1 LKKRQWLLLF
11 LLTLI
16 MSAKSPE
23 SDKWSIFELKEV
35 DGVPLFYEY
44 GMPYFTRFTAT
55 DHQALDLSGTWKFQP
70 DPSDQGR
77 EQEWFKPDLDD
88 SSWFNHPIPGTWTMQ
103 KPEWLG
109 YRGVG
114 WYRYKFTVPA
124 GFQGRFNRLVLDG
137 VVYYGEVYLNG
148 KYLGCHQ
155 GGFSRFSLDVSDRL
169 NYSVENLL
177 VIRVDNRLGYDA
189 IPGQNS
195 SDPNHTG
202 WWSYGGINRRP
213 ILESGPQFT
222 AAKLAVDTDHLGSL
236 KGVAVFYNHSA
247 DPVSADLNISLYDLA
262 GKKLAGL
269 KSQRI
274 EAPAKGTALVRFE
287 AMLKDI
293 KPWSPEQPQNRYS
306 LSLEM
311 AVRDSSEKQSV
322 EIGFRRFEFKDG
334 KAWLNGKPVF
344 LRGINRHE
352 DFPDTGAVQT
362 DYWIAKDMGLI
373 KELHV
378 NFMRMAHYPHNPA
391 WLDAAD
397 KNGVMITHEI
407 PNYWSGKIPRS
418 VITVAGTRYNK
429 SCEQQLMETIERD
442 RNHPAVVMW
451 SIGNENAT
459 YLEPVRQNHIRL
471 FKLAKKFDP
480 ARPVTYATDVPADL
494 ERTLSIV
501 DVIFVNEYFGW
512 YVGDASQVG
521 AYLDQYHKRFPD
533 KPIVV
538 SEFGAG
544 AVPGIK
550 GDEVFMPG
558 SRPQRFTEDYQV
570 EFYREQI
577 KQILSRP
584 YVVGMMPWSFAD
596 FRDASRP
603 KHHPVANYN
612 LKGVVTQKR
621 DKKKV
626 FSVLADTYARLEKD
640 GKQ

>member
-1 LKKRQWLLLF
+1 MKKKIVLLALMVF
-11 LLTLI
+11 
-16 MSAKSPE
+16 MVSASTPE
-23 SDKWSIFELKEV
+23 KDKWSVFELKEKE
-35 DGVPLFYEY
+35 GVPIFYEY
-44 GMPYFTRFTAT
+44 GMPYFTRFQQT
-55 DHQALDLSGTWKFQP
+55 DHQILDLSGSWKFKQ

-77 EQEWFKPDLDD
+77 GEAWFKPEIDD
-88 SSWFNHPIPGTWTMQ
+88 SSWFDHPIPGTWTMQ

-114 WYRYKFTVPA
+114 WYRYKFTAPA
-124 GFQGRFNRLVLDG
+124 AFSGRFNRLVLDG

-148 KYLGCHQ
+148 KYVACHQ
-155 GGFSRFSLDVSDRL
+155 GGFSRFSLDVSDKL
-169 NYSVENLL
+169 NYGKENLL
-177 VIRVDNRLGYDA
+177 AVRVDNRLAYNT
-189 IPGQNS
+189 IPPQNRT
-195 SDPNHTG
+195 DPTHHG
-202 WWSYGGINRRP
+202 WWSYGGINRKP
-213 ILESGPQFT
+213 KIESGPQLS

-236 KGVAVFYNHSA
+236 KGVAVFYNHA
-247 DPVSADLNISLYDLA
+247 DQAANADLNISLYDLD
-262 GKKLAGL
+262 GRKLADL
-269 KSQRI
+269 KSARLAA
-274 EAPAKGTALVRFE
+274 EAKGISVVKFDAV
-287 AMLKDI
+287 LKDI
-293 KPWSPEQPQNRYS
+293 KPWSPDQPQNRYR
-306 LSLEM
+306 LTMELN
-311 AVRDSSEKQSV
+311 AAPGSEKQSV
-322 EIGFRRFEFKDG
+322 EIGFRKFEFKDG
-334 KAWLNGKPVF
+334 KAWLNGKPIF

-352 DFPDTGAVQT
+352 DFPDTGAMQS
-362 DYWIAKDMGLI
+362 DYWIAKDMGLL

-397 KNGVMITHEI
+397 REGVMITHEI

-418 VITVAGTRYNK
+418 MIAVAGWRYNK
-429 SCEQQLMETIERD
+429 SCEQQLLETIERD
-442 RNHPAVVMW
+442 RNHPSVVMW
-451 SIGNENAT
+451 SIGNENET
-459 YLEPVRQNHIRL
+459 YQEPVRQNHIRL
-471 FKLAKKFDP
+471 FKLAKKYDP
-480 ARPVTYATDVPADL
+480 ARPVTYATSVPAAL

-533 KPIVV
+533 KAIVV

-570 EFYREQI
+570 EFYKEQI
-577 KQILSRP
+577 KQILSRD

-603 KHHPVANYN
+603 QHHPVPNYN

-621 DKKKV
+621 EKKKV
-626 FSVLADTYARLEKD
+626 FPVLAETYAKLEKERE
-640 GKQ
+640 Q